1 VRLDDINLEPMIPDV
16 LRSYTSLGT
25 DKIGSRN
32 LSSIKELIELSTF
45 KGKTRLIIRPTA

>member
-1 VRLDDINLEPMIPDV
+1 MRLDDINLEPMIPDV

-25 DKIGSRN
+25 DKISRN